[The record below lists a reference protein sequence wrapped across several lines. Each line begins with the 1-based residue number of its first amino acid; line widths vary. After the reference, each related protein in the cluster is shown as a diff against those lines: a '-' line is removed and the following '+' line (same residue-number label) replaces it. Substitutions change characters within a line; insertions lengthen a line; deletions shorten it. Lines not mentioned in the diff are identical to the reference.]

1 MKLSQTSRVSFFTV
15 LLLTLFTVGIGG
27 ITVKHSLDV
36 EVQKVD
42 QSLGFVA
49 LSAYENPGQAVGAA
63 LFAIEQSNLDATLTL
78 LARDGSETLI
88 NESTLQ
94 YPGAPALREV
104 EKAVRSAVRVSA
116 ETPFRIRTVPLE
128 GGDFIIIALSTSEID
143 ANFISD
149 LQYLALVTLILNSF
163 AAGLLFLYFRRERRT
178 ADSASLAR
186 MQEFLGDASHELR
199 TPLTTIKL
207 SVAILDQQRDELP
220 PNALRSLDTLQSQLT
235 RFDALLSD
243 LLEISRYDAGAVS
256 AEFET
261 TDLNGVVGMALA
273 HIEPL
278 ASSRSCDLVV
288 DIPSGPVNAEIDARR
303 IERVLRNLLSNAIEH
318 GEGKPIEVH
327 VGASD
332 TAVAVT
338 VTDHGVGMSRTE
350 LDRVFD
356 RFWRADPSRKR
367 TVGGTG
373 LGLSIATEDT
383 NIHNGWLQA
392 TSKPG
397 EGSTF
402 RLTLPR
408 TQGVLFTQSPLP
420 LTTKTAAAKKDGA
433 S

>member
-88 NESTLQ
+88 NESTLK
-94 YPGAPALREV
+94 YPGAPALTEV

-163 AAGLLFLYFRRERRT
+163 AAGLLFLYFRRERRS

-199 TPLTTIKL
+199 TPLTVIKGYVEML
-207 SVAILDQQRDELP
+207 SKD
-220 PNALRSLDTLQSQLT
+220 QLT
-235 RFDALLSD
+235 APADKSRAFNRVGSEINRMETLIQD
-243 LLEISRYDAGAVS
+243 LLLLAELGESGARDIETIDLSEIVTAHGTD
-256 AEFET
+256 FT
-261 TDLNGVVGMALA
+261 TLN
-273 HIEPL
+273 P
-278 ASSRSCDLVV
+278 D
-288 DIPSGPVNAEIDARR
+288 
-303 IERVLRNLLSNAIEH
+303 
-318 GEGKPIEVH
+318 
-327 VGASD
+327 
-332 TAVAVT
+332 
-338 VTDHGVGMSRTE
+338 
-350 LDRVFD
+350 
-356 RFWRADPSRKR
+356 R
-367 TVGGTG
+367 TVGLQVTPALFIVGSRDYISRFIQNALTNIVRHTGADDAVRITLVKSGKQIELKIEDSGPGLPDSAYREDIRSLNRFDKSRSRENGGSG
-373 LGLSIATEDT
+373 LGMSIMSAVIEKLDGKFSLRKSELGGLA
-383 NIHNGWLQA
+383 IVAQ
-392 TSKPG
+392 
-397 EGSTF
+397 
-402 RLTLPR
+402 LPI
-408 TQGVLFTQSPLP
+408 
-420 LTTKTAAAKKDGA
+420 A
-433 S
+433 